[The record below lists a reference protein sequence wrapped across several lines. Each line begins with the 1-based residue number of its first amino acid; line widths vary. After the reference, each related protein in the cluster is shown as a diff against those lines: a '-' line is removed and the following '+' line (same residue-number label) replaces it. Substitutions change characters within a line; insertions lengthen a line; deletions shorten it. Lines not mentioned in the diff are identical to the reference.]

1 MALPP
6 GDTPPRRS
14 AAEQF
19 GRMAARYRTSR
30 THAGPGHLLDLGA
43 MVSGRRYGTAVDVGS
58 GPGFTAF
65 AVAPFCERVIA
76 VDVAGPMLEQVR
88 ELSAERGI
96 RGVEPMLA
104 AAGSLPFADGS
115 VDLVICRSAAHHFV
129 DVPRWLAESHRVL
142 AAGGVLA
149 IADTIAPAGAEAA
162 AWMHGI
168 ERERDPSHVRNLPAA
183 EWRASVAHAGFRIVR
198 EAASVVSLQ
207 FPDWAERAGMEGDA
221 LEALRARLLSAP
233 ADVKRASGIEPHD
246 DGSIDFHWDV
256 LALTAEKT

>member
-1 MALPP
+1 MAVPP
-6 GDTPPRRS
+6 GDTPPPRS

-19 GRMAARYRTSR
+19 GRMASRYRTSR

-43 MVSGRRYGTAVDVGS
+43 MVSGRRYGTAVDVGT

-76 VDVAGPMLEQVR
+76 VDVADPMLEQVR

-149 IADTIAPAGAEAA
+149 IADTIAPAGAQAA
-162 AWMHGI
+162 AWMHRI
-168 ERERDPSHVRNLPAA
+168 ERERDPSHVRNLSAA
-183 EWRASVAHAGFRIVR
+183 EWRSILELAGFRIVH
-198 EAASVVSLQ
+198 EATSEVSLE
-207 FPDWAERAGMEGDA
+207 FPDWAERAGVEPDA
-221 LEALRARLLSAP
+221 MEALRGKLLDAP
-233 ADVKRASGIEPHD
+233 DDVKRAFGIEPHG
-246 DGSIDFHWDV
+246 DGSIDFHWGV
-256 LALTAEKT
+256 LALVAAKA